1 MERRLVLRHDLDAPA
16 GKWTREE
23 AIAFNKAL
31 TRQRTNP
38 DIIANAHYRK
48 VGQIIVEHLK

>member
-1 MERRLVLRHDLDAPA
+1 MILHHDLDAPA

-38 DIIANAHYRK
+38 DIIANAHYQK
-48 VGQIIVEHLK
+48 VGQIVVEHLK